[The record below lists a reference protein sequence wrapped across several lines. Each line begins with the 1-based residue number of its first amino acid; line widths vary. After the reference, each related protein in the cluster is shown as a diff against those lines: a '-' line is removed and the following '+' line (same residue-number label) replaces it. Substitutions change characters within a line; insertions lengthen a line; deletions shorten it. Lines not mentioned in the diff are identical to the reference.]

1 MKAKEFFIRVR
12 KKVTAAYLTKVAV
25 LSAVSFVLYMFAKFN
40 LPFMFP
46 SFLDVQFSELPA
58 ILAGFSL
65 GPVAGALVI
74 VIKCLIKFP
83 FSGTAFVGE
92 ITDMILGILYVVP
105 ASIVYQMKKTRK
117 NAVIGLAA
125 GTAVAT
131 FAAILLN
138 RFVSVPFY
146 VEFFFK
152 GNFDVIVNMCAVLYK
167 DMTRD
172 TFYWYY
178 LFAAVLPFNILRLG
192 LVSLVTFLVYKRL
205 SKILHWEIKP
215 RKKAPVEDPSAE
227 AQTEEPQEAEQPE
240 AKTEE

>member
-1 MKAKEFFIRVR
+1 MKAKEFFTRVR

-65 GPVAGALVI
+65 GPVAGGLVI

-83 FSGTAFVGE
+83 FSSTAFVGE
-92 ITDMILGILYVVP
+92 ITDMVLGILYVVP
-105 ASIVYQMKKTRK
+105 ASIVYQIKKTRK
-117 NAVIGLAA
+117 NAVLGLLT
-125 GTAVAT
+125 GTLVAT
-131 FAAILLN
+131 FAAMLLN

-152 GNFDVIVNMCAVLYK
+152 GNFDVIVNMCSVLYK

-178 LFAAVLPFNILRLG
+178 LFAAVLPFNLLRLG
-192 LVSLVTFLVYKRL
+192 LVSGVTFLVYKRL

-215 RKKAPVEDPSAE
+215 RKKTPPEE
-227 AQTEEPQEAEQPE
+227 ATEESASEEAQEAESQEPNKE
-240 AKTEE
+240 